1 MVLNIIYFV
10 VYYLLFG
17 RDINVNINL
26 VSTNNVN
33 NNITSTYT
41 GGFTTN
47 DGSITY
53 KTITSEKL
61 EYFEFIIELL
71 GILSFEDFSKMSDSD
86 KLSFIREYKIN
97 KIIE

>member
-1 MVLNIIYFV
+1 
-10 VYYLLFG
+10 
-17 RDINVNINL
+17 

-33 NNITSTYT
+33 NNIISSYGSYT
-41 GGFTTN
+41 
-47 DGSITY
+47 ITANNIAPSY
-53 KTITSEKL
+53 VKTITSEKL